1 MQEMEKRLKETIT
14 ILKKLTDDLGLPYES
29 EEIQAIKQR
38 MSEFVKTGEA
48 WSGVLPLPSWE
59 REAVLDMYTTGK
71 IELTLRAMPS
81 LRKKKHFS
89 IQ

>member
-1 MQEMEKRLKETIT
+1 
-14 ILKKLTDDLGLPYES
+14 
-29 EEIQAIKQR
+29 

-59 REAVLDMYTTGK
+59 REAVLDMKENGK

-81 LRKKKHFS
+81 LRKKRKHFS
-89 IQ
+89 IQSLV